1 MVFSSLNWS
10 LAKRGIKA
18 GTALPAPGKAV
29 ILWLRDNAGT
39 LYADARLFASI
50 RSIAERTVVPVKG
63 MENACWRTLSGYPA
77 FSLVQNLYFLK
88 WKFCSENVCLV
99 ALLRKLQ
106 IQQKGLL

>member
-1 MVFSSLNWS
+1 M
-10 LAKRGIKA
+10 
-18 GTALPAPGKAV
+18 

-50 RSIAERTVVPVKG
+50 HSTAKKTVGPVKG

-77 FSLVQNLYFLK
+77 FSLVQNSYFLK
-88 WKFCSENVCLV
+88 WKFCSKGVCLV